1 MNAPPPPRERRRRQ
15 ERDFSGRR
23 DGVRDKVNEFRARRD
38 RRDEKSRNDRR
49 GGALGARA
57 VVGPRGSNARSGAA
71 RGRKAGGWRVV
82 FGKREDVYRFGQ
94 RLRNTLG

>member
-1 MNAPPPPRERRRRQ
+1 MNAPPQPRERRRQ

-57 VVGPRGSNARSGAA
+57 WLDRAARMRVRGPRAVGKQG
-71 RGRKAGGWRVV
+71 AGGV
-82 FGKREDVYRFGQ
+82 FLESAKMFTASGNAFV
-94 RLRNTLG
+94 TL